1 MRERKALHPEGRD
14 PGGRAGNC
22 TPPAA
27 QVQSFFLRRRTAL
40 MAATAGLLP
49 ALAPGWAAANRFPER
64 PLTLVVPFAPGGI
77 ADLTARAVAEQMAR
91 TLGQAVVVE
100 NKPSAGSIVASQAV
114 ASARPD
120 GHTLLLMSNGHAVS
134 VSLFRKL
141 PYDPLKD
148 FTPISLIGSFD
159 LGLFVPSASRF
170 STLKDLVAHA
180 RAQPGKLN
188 IGTIAVGS
196 TQHLAAK
203 LFETVVGIEAV
214 VVPYKGSP
222 AVLTALRAGEIDL
235 AFEITGPM
243 VPHVS
248 AGAVRALAV
257 SAERRNP
264 ALPDV
269 PTVQQA
275 GITGYSVASWNA
287 LAAPTGT
294 PPDVVMALNRA
305 VRDAV
310 AAPAVQDKLAGLGM
324 RLAASTPA
332 EQQALLASEIRRWG
346 EVIRSARIEPV

>member
-1 MRERKALHPEGRD
+1 VNTHH
-14 PGGRAGNC
+14 
-22 TPPAA
+22 T
-27 QVQSFFLRRRTAL
+27 RRTAL
-40 MAATAGLLP
+40 RTLAAC
-49 ALAPGWAAANRFPER
+49 WSAAAFGAWQTPAHAQGAGRFPER
-64 PLTLVVPFAPGGI
+64 PISLLVPFAPGGI

-141 PYDPLKD
+141 PYDPEKD
-148 FTPISLIGSFD
+148 FTPISLLGSFD
-159 LGLFVPSASRF
+159 LGLFVPANSRF
-170 STLKDLVAHA
+170 TSLAELISYAKAH
-180 RAQPGKLN
+180 PGKLN

-203 LFETVVGIEAV
+203 LFETLAGIDAV
-214 VVPYKGSP
+214 VVPYRGSP
-222 AVLTALRAGEIDL
+222 AVLTALRAGELDL

-243 VPHVS
+243 MAHLT

-257 SAERRNP
+257 SSDRRNP

-275 GITGYSVASWNA
+275 GLAGYNVASWNA
-287 LAAPTGT
+287 LAAPAGT
-294 PPDVVMALNRA
+294 PPEVVAVLQRA
-305 VRDAV
+305 VREALST
-310 AAPAVQDKLAGLGM
+310 AAVQDKLGRIGM
-324 RLAASTPA
+324 RLNASTSA
-332 EQQALLASEIRRWG
+332 ELQTLLAIEIRRWG
-346 EVIRSARIEPV
+346 EVIRKAKIEPE